1 MRDNRNMTIIQAI
14 QDGLYTALAED
25 DRVLVFGEDVGQN
38 GGVFRATDG
47 LQDAFGPRRVFD
59 TPLSESGIVG
69 TAVGMAAAGLRPV
82 VEIQFMGFI
91 YPAFEQIIS
100 HAARVRT
107 RTRGRHSASLV
118 IRAPYGGGIR
128 APELHSD
135 SSEAFFVHQP
145 GLKVVAPS
153 GPYDAKGLLLAAI
166 DDPDP
171 VVFLEPI
178 RLYRA
183 FKEEVPLGYYTV
195 PIGKAK
201 VVREGGD
208 LAIFVWGAMVPR
220 AMEAAEKAAREDGI
234 ETRVV
239 DLRTL
244 FPLDVATIVESVEKT
259 GRAMIVHEAPRTA
272 GVGAEVATLIQE
284 RAFYSL
290 EAPVVRV
297 TGLDVPFPLFSLEDL
312 YLPGVARIL
321 SGIRR
326 AVAA

>member
-1 MRDNRNMTIIQAI
+1 MTIIQAI

>member
-1 MRDNRNMTIIQAI
+1 
-14 QDGLYTALAED
+14 
-25 DRVLVFGEDVGQN
+25 
-38 GGVFRATDG
+38 
-47 LQDAFGPRRVFD
+47 
-59 TPLSESGIVG
+59 
-69 TAVGMAAAGLRPV
+69 GMAAAGLKPV

-208 LAIFVWGAMVPR
+208 LAIFVWGAMVPW

-244 FPLDVATIVESVEKT
+244 FPLDVAKIVESVEKT

-284 RAFYSL
+284 KAFYSL

-297 TGLDVPFPLFSLEDL
+297 TGFDVPFPLFSLEDL

>member
-1 MRDNRNMTIIQAI
+1 MRENRNMTIIQAI

-69 TAVGMAAAGLRPV
+69 TAVGMAAAGLKPV

-91 YPAFEQIIS
+91 YPAFEQIVS

-107 RTRGRHSASLV
+107 RTRGRHPASLV

-183 FKEEVPLGYYTV
+183 FKEEVPLGHYTV

-208 LAIFVWGAMVPR
+208 LAMFVWGGMVPW
-220 AMEAAEKAAREDGI
+220 AMEAAEKAARQDGI

-244 FPLDVATIVESVEKT
+244 FPLDVATIVESVEHT
-259 GRAMIVHEAPRTA
+259 GRAIIVHEAPRTA

-297 TGLDVPFPLFSLEDL
+297 AGFDVPFPLFSLEDF